1 MGSPKVAV
9 PYLEALIQ
17 SKYNV
22 VAVYSQPARPKG
34 RGLNLQKNSVHV
46 VAENNNIQVF
56 TPNKLDNYE
65 EIKNLENL
73 KIDIAVVMGYG
84 NILPKNVLKLTKFG
98 FVNIHLS
105 LLPEFRGA
113 SPIEYALLNGKKET
127 GVTIFKIIEKL
138 DAGPIII
145 NKKFFINNSINKDEL
160 EKKLNIL
167 GVDLLLKAL
176 PKYLKG
182 ELELQKQDEIKASY
196 SKKINS
202 NETQINFF
210 QPTHNVYNKIRAFSP
225 KPGAGFEYNNE
236 RFKIL
241 SCLVSE
247 EKGESSTILN
257 KNFTLGCL
265 DKSIQPLII
274 QREGKKTMRIED
286 FIRGFK
292 FSINDK
298 IKYNDKV

>member
-225 KPGAGFEYNNE
+225 KPGAWFEYNNE
-236 RFKIL
+236 RFKI
-241 SCLVSE
+241 
-247 EKGESSTILN
+247 
-257 KNFTLGCL
+257 
-265 DKSIQPLII
+265 
-274 QREGKKTMRIED
+274 
-286 FIRGFK
+286 
-292 FSINDK
+292 
-298 IKYNDKV
+298 YHA

>member
-1 MGSPKVAV
+1 M
-9 PYLEALIQ
+9 
-17 SKYNV
+17 
-22 VAVYSQPARPKG
+22 
-34 RGLNLQKNSVHV
+34 
-46 VAENNNIQVF
+46 
-56 TPNKLDNYE
+56 
-65 EIKNLENL
+65 
-73 KIDIAVVMGYG
+73 
-84 NILPKNVLKLTKFG
+84 
-98 FVNIHLS
+98 
-105 LLPEFRGA
+105 
-113 SPIEYALLNGKKET
+113 
-127 GVTIFKIIEKL
+127 
-138 DAGPIII
+138 
-145 NKKFFINNSINKDEL
+145 
-160 EKKLNIL
+160 
-167 GVDLLLKAL
+167 DLLLKAL

-210 QPTHNVYNKIRAFSP
+210 QPTYNVYNKIRAFSP
-225 KPGAGFEYNNE
+225 KPGAWFEYNNE